1 MSKYRV
7 LFLDDNADVEVIE
20 ETESLSDANRVF
32 LSVLECKISNYE
44 DYTDEDISEILEQE
58 YERFGGCVLYIE
70 TDGIAP
76 SF

>member
-7 LFLDDNADVEVIE
+7 LFLDDNADVELIA
-20 ETESLSDANRVF
+20 ETENLLDAHREF
-32 LSVLECKISNYE
+32 LNVLECKISNFE
-44 DYTDEDISEILEQE
+44 DYTDDDFTSILEQE

-70 TDGIAP
+70 TDGIDP